1 MGPTTEALQNALA
14 HHQAGRLREA
24 EAIYQ
29 QILEADPLHAEA
41 LHFMGVL
48 ATQTGQPRHGLEL
61 ISRAIRLRPNESGW
75 HFNLGTIHQ
84 ALGQLEPAV
93 ACFQEAARLQPQFT
107 AAHINRG
114 AALRALRRH
123 REAILS
129 FRAALDIQPDSAQ
142 THFALGTALHDVK
155 DLEGAA
161 VAYREALRWKD
172 DYAEVMVNLADVLKS
187 QDRLDEAA
195 AWCGRAIQL
204 RPDLAEAHN
213 DLGTIFARQRRF
225 DETEACYRRA
235 VELKPDYPEAQRN
248 LGALMFN
255 QNRLD
260 EAEACYRRA
269 VELEPAAALSQAA
282 LGAVLERQGKLHAA
296 AAWCRRALEVDPT
309 RAEAHGTLGAI
320 WQQYGQFDE
329 ALAAYD
335 RAINLQPDQAEFRFL
350 RSTIHLMRGDFA
362 RGWQEFEARLQTKYA
377 RPSHPQPRWNG
388 APLRGERI
396 VVHAEWG
403 LGDTLQLVRYV
414 PLIVARGG
422 EVVLEVQPSLIPL
435 LRESGFQ
442 QVFAWNDPNLPE
454 CSWHVPIFSLPG
466 IFKTTL
472 DTIPATVPYLRASAE
487 RVARWGERLHGCAG
501 FKVGI
506 HWHSQ
511 RKALATGPRSMSLAE
526 FEPLARLAGVT
537 LVSLQ
542 KDAPA
547 DELQAFSKRL
557 SLVDFGGELDASGGA
572 FMDTAAIMK
581 SPHLVIT
588 CDTST
593 AHVAGGL
600 GVPVWVATPLGG
612 EFRWLLERSD
622 SPWYPTMRLFRQS
635 RAADWTD
642 AFAQMRDELIR
653 LVGLRSSPT

>member
-1 MGPTTEALQNALA
+1 MVPTTEALQNALA

-29 QILEADPLHAEA
+29 QILEVDPLHAEA

-48 ATQTGQPRHGLEL
+48 ANQTGRPQHAVEL
-61 ISRAIRLRPNESGW
+61 ISRAIRLRPSETGL

-84 ALGQLEPAV
+84 AQGQFELAV
-93 ACFQEAARLQPQFT
+93 ACFREAARLQPQF
-107 AAHINRG
+107 A
-114 AALRALRRH
+114 AALVNLGTALHALRRY
-123 REAILS
+123 RDAISS
-129 FRAALDIQPDSAQ
+129 FRAALAIQPDSAQ
-142 THFALGTALHDVK
+142 THFALGTALHDIE
-155 DLEGAA
+155 DWQAAA
-161 VAYREALRWKD
+161 VAYREALRWKND
-172 DYAEVMVNLADVLKS
+172 CVEVMVNLSDVLRH
-187 QDRLDEAA
+187 QDQLDEAIE
-195 AWCGRAIQL
+195 WCQRAIRL
-204 RPDLAEAHN
+204 RPDLTAAHN
-213 DLGTIFARQRRF
+213 NLGTIFARRQPE
-225 DETEACYRRA
+225 ETEACYRRA
-235 VELKPDYPEAQRN
+235 IGLKPDYAEAQRN
-248 LGALMFN
+248 LGALMHN
-255 QNRLD
+255 QNRLE
-260 EAEACYRRA
+260 EAETCYRQA
-269 VELEPAAALSQAA
+269 VELEPAAASQAA
-282 LGAVLERQGKLHAA
+282 LGAVLERQGKLHEAV
-296 AAWCRRALEVDPT
+296 AWCRRALEVDPA

-320 WQQYGQFDE
+320 WQQYGQFDA

-335 RAINLQPDQAEFRFL
+335 RAIDLNPDHPEFHFL
-350 RSTIHLMRGDFA
+350 RSTIRLMRGDFA
-362 RGWQEFEARLQTKYA
+362 GGWQEFEARLQTKYA
-377 RPSHPQPRWNG
+377 RPAHPQPRWNG

-414 PLIVARGG
+414 PLIEARSGD
-422 EVVLEVQPSLIPL
+422 VVLEVQPSLIPL

-442 QVFAWNDPNLPE
+442 QVFAWNDPSLPE

-487 RVARWGERLHGCAG
+487 RVARWGQRLHGCAG

-526 FEPLARLAGVT
+526 FEPLARVAEAT
-537 LVSLQ
+537 LISLQ
-542 KDAPA
+542 KDAPT
-547 DELQAFSKRL
+547 DELQAFGERL

-581 SPHLVIT
+581 NLDLMIT

-600 GVPVWVATPLGG
+600 GVPVWVAIPLGG

-653 LVGLRSSPT
+653 LVGQRRTST